1 MSDLLTHSYPGH
13 AYPDAHSIS
22 QQTAHHLRTYGTIN
36 SFISV
41 PFLTRAESP
50 EVWATYEKLFISC
63 LETGDDESA
72 HQCLEKLIARFG
84 ATNERIMG
92 LRGLY
97 QEAVAEG
104 PPALEKVLKHYDDTL
119 VADPANIPVTKRR
132 IALLRS
138 LGRISEAISALVAL
152 LEASPT
158 DIESWAELSD
168 LYLSQGLY
176 PQAVYCV
183 EEILLIAPNAWNIHA
198 RMGELLYLSTGNS
211 TGLTVGKTL
220 AESVRRFCRSTE
232 LCEGYLRGYYGLKLA
247 TDQLLNFF
255 SRSLESTPVSSLD
268 HGEPMMPSV
277 EVVSQLNN
285 KAVSALAEIIQ
296 RPDRGGLGEAEIGAV
311 KKLLSAAA

>member
-104 PPALEKVLKHYDDTL
+104 PPALEKILKHYDDTL
-119 VADPANIPVTKRR
+119 AADPANIVSHQTHTMCHFHSVLIDILSQLPNGGSPCC
-132 IALLRS
+132 A
-138 LGRISEAISALVAL
+138 ALV
-152 LEASPT
+152 
-158 DIESWAELSD
+158 
-168 LYLSQGLY
+168 
-176 PQAVYCV
+176 
-183 EEILLIAPNAWNIHA
+183 
-198 RMGELLYLSTGNS
+198 
-211 TGLTVGKTL
+211 
-220 AESVRRFCRSTE
+220 ESV
-232 LCEGYLRGYYGLKLA
+232 K
-247 TDQLLNFF
+247 
-255 SRSLESTPVSSLD
+255 
-268 HGEPMMPSV
+268 PS
-277 EVVSQLNN
+277 
-285 KAVSALAEIIQ
+285 
-296 RPDRGGLGEAEIGAV
+296 P
-311 KKLLSAAA
+311 LS